1 MTKLSS
7 STTTVETVY
16 GIASHPHISASELL
30 FLIRSHWKIESN
42 HFIRDTTFGE
52 DRSTLHTGSG
62 PQAMAALRN
71 FTIGLVTL
79 IRRKMPSL
87 PFDIPGVLRHFSR
100 SGDQVFRVLG
110 L

>member
-1 MTKLSS
+1 MALNGSS
-7 STTTVETVY
+7 RLQ
-16 GIASHPHISASELL
+16 G
-30 FLIRSHWKIESN
+30 N
-42 HFIRDTTFGE
+42 
-52 DRSTLHTGSG
+52 LHGRFRGGLGFERG
-62 PQAMAALRN
+62 PAYPT
-71 FTIGLVTL
+71 TIGLVTL